1 MFEIQS
7 RSGHW
12 GWEAIEALRE
22 LGEDWEFET
31 EAEAWEA
38 IEALRAEL
46 AAVKTM
52 KALKAPKQRRVR
64 RKAA

>member
-38 IEALRAEL
+38 IEALRGLSEEWAE
-46 AAVKTM
+46 AEF
-52 KALKAPKQRRVR
+52 RVR
-64 RKAA
+64 EVVR